1 MKELTTKERYE
12 YFVETFSK
20 FGSSILKESDDDIE
34 YIIFEDII
42 DNVISFLHTIV
53 LDELLKE
60 KYINQEVY
68 DLCCDF
74 RKRFL
79 EIEEKLSHTATIVKE
94 SQEWLELMKLSDDIK
109 SILKVQL

>member
-60 KYINQEVY
+60 KYINKEVY

-74 RKRFL
+74 RKLFL
-79 EIEEKLSHTATIVKE
+79 ELEEKSLRSATEVRK
-94 SQEWLELMKLSDDIK
+94 SKEWLDLMKLADEIK
-109 SILKVQL
+109 NKL

>member
-1 MKELTTKERYE
+1 MKELTTKEQYE
-12 YFVETFSK
+12 YFVDTFSK

-53 LDELLKE
+53 IDKLLEE
-60 KYINQEVY
+60 KYINKEVY

-74 RKRFL
+74 RKQFL
-79 EIEEKLSHTATIVKE
+79 VLEEKSLRSATEIRKSKE
-94 SQEWLELMKLSDDIK
+94 WIDLMKLADEIK
-109 SILKVQL
+109 SKLWR